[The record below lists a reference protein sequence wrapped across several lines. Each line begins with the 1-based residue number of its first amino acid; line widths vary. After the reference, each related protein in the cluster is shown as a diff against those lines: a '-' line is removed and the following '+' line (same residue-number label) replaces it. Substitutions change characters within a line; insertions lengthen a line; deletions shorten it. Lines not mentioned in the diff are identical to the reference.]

1 MKRVHECTSNAFN
14 HLLCLLRPL
23 PYRLLRFRSLSLPSI
38 LDIGCLVTASNCEE
52 NSYLRHRAPLEPLQK
67 VMTKT
72 ISEKTFLKSRT
83 ILRRCF
89 VRSFGVGCCTRM
101 CGQTGNGTN
110 ERSERRT
117 AGWKIGQT
125 KRTLPV
131 RSTYSQKIRSKRCV
145 ILIPLRSFCSP
156 FSAHLLSPPLSPCLL
171 RALESCIERR
181 KSLFSADF
189 ASYRSHP

>member
-1 MKRVHECTSNAFN
+1 MPLITFFVSFARFAIGCFDFV
-14 HLLCLLRPL
+14 LCLCPL
-23 PYRLLRFRSLSLPSI
+23 FWI
-38 LDIGCLVTASNCEE
+38 LAVVTASNCEE

-72 ISEKTFLKSRT
+72 IPEKTFLKSRT

-125 KRTLPV
+125 KRTRPV

-145 ILIPLRSFCSP
+145 ILILLRSFWSP
-156 FSAHLLSPPLSPCLL
+156 LPAHLLSPPFSLCLL
-171 RALESCIERR
+171 RALESCI
-181 KSLFSADF
+181 
-189 ASYRSHP
+189 